1 MRNNFINNKKSIY
14 LLPNA
19 LTTAAMFC
27 GFLSIIAASN
37 GQYEKSVL
45 SIIFAA
51 IFDGLDGRVAR
62 LTKSQSVFGE
72 VYDSLS
78 DMVSFGVAPAM
89 LTYFWLLQSFGQL
102 GSAAVFIY
110 MAGAA
115 MRLARFTAKVDG
127 GSSLYFTGLPSPA
140 AGLCVA
146 SFVWVMVEYAV
157 DIVWAQNLILPLT
170 PLLGLLMVSNVE
182 YYSFKKIPL
191 RTKISFTAL
200 AAPILLIFAL
210 LLLEPVFSM
219 LLVFWG
225 YALLY
230 LLYWCFKLLRR
241 KPKTQGHLPP
251 MHELEVEELETPV
264 AANKVVDK
272 AASKASGAKKKK
284 PSQIKP

>member
-1 MRNNFINNKKSIY
+1 MRSNFINNKKSIY

-27 GFLSIIAASN
+27 GFLAIIAASN

-45 SIIFAA
+45 SIIIAA

-127 GSSLYFTGLPSPA
+127 GSSQYFTGLPSPA
-140 AGLCVA
+140 AGLCIA
-146 SFVWVMVEYAV
+146 AFVWFMVEYGV
-157 DIVWAQNLILPLT
+157 DAAWAQGLLLPLT
-170 PLLGLLMVSNVE
+170 PLVGLLMVSNVE

-191 RTKISFTAL
+191 KTKISFTAL
-200 AAPILLIFAL
+200 AVPILLIFAL
-210 LLLEPVFSM
+210 LLLEPVFSV

-225 YALLY
+225 YTLLFP
-230 LLYWCFKLLRR
+230 LYSCFKLLREKAKAQKK
-241 KPKTQGHLPP
+241 KPLPAKTLQT
-251 MHELEVEELETPV
+251 EAT
-264 AANKVVDK
+264 KDQ
-272 AASKASGAKKKK
+272 AASKKPVRAKKKK
-284 PSQIKP
+284 